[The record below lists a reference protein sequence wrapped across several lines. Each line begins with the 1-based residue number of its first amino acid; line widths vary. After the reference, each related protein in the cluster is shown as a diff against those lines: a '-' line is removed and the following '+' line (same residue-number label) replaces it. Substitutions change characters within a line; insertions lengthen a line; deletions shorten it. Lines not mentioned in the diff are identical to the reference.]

1 MSFIKQV
8 ALPTPLRL
16 DALMSHHD
24 SLAGGGHLRIDKVKS
39 SLIQKYYW
47 PKMPPMTNTPLVT
60 KFDRWH
66 VDILGPIT
74 KTNESFQY
82 VLLCVD
88 GHTR

>member
-16 DALMSHHD
+16 DSLMSHHD

-47 PKMPPMTNTPLVT
+47 PKMHRDRGLVT
-60 KFDRWH
+60 VANVPKQQI
-66 VDILGPIT
+66 ILQNP
-74 KTNESFQY
+74 Q
-82 VLLCVD
+82 
-88 GHTR
+88 